1 MLNGDDFLR
10 AQVQAGVMQHHA
22 LVSVLRV
29 HAAHGQEAPFRMLCA
44 RHLPMVERHQRMF
57 ESYASSI
64 GVAPSSAMQ
73 EVVGAVLDKARD
85 VVAAFRDSDY
95 ARLVATMGM
104 LRQSQD
110 TFAAFAR
117 AGAQVDERGLA
128 DLGRACGAGHDVMQ
142 REFVTYAAT
151 VFVAHLRAHTAA
163 PASRRPDAQ
172 LTGGRRLPDASAG
185 TVPVRRWG

>member
-10 AQVQAGVMQHHA
+10 AQVQAGVMQHQA

-64 GVAPSSAMQ
+64 GVAASSAMQ

-85 VVAAFRDSDY
+85 VVAAFRESDY
-95 ARLVATMGM
+95 ARLVATIGL

-128 DLGRACGAGHDVMQ
+128 ELGLACEAGHDVMQ
-142 REFVTYAAT
+142 REFLTYAVM
-151 VFVAHLRAHTAA
+151 VFVAHLRAQTAA
-163 PASRRPDAQ
+163 PVSRRTDARYAE
-172 LTGGRRLPDASAG
+172 GR
-185 TVPVRRWG
+185 VRGALR